1 MKMDNI
7 RYDIFCK
14 VLRIIV
20 VVENVEEIENVEI
33 GYMFFLIEKLFI
45 YNFYLEL
52 YMLKLEEKYFCLNM
66 ILESLEMF

>member
-1 MKMDNI
+1 MDNI

-33 GYMFFLIEKLFI
+33 G
-45 YNFYLEL
+45 
-52 YMLKLEEKYFCLNM
+52 
-66 ILESLEMF
+66 